1 MDLML
6 IFSFSGHL
14 VYGLTRVL
22 RSIAQEKETFWASG
36 EDEKLGEI
44 WTISFDPV
52 SSKLCLLCGLQVGDF
67 IHLIKL
73 EDLHIYLYS
82 LRGFRFFISI

>member
-6 IFSFSGHL
+6 IFSFTGHL

-22 RSIAQEKETFWASG
+22 RGIAQEKETFWASG
-36 EDEKLGEI
+36 EDEKLGAI

-52 SSKLCLLCGLQVGDF
+52 SSKLCGLQVGDF

-82 LRGFRFFISI
+82 LRGFRFFNSI